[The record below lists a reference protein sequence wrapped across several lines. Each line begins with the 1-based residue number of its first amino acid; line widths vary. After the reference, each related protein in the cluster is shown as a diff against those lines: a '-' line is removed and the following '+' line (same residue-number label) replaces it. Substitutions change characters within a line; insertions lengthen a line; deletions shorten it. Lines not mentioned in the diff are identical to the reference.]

1 MHHEIRT
8 TLDCFNILIRWSMSA
23 DFSLATVKSLP
34 LTAENPKKKNPE
46 TKPVAFS
53 RFKYKEPVTFGSHS
67 RAVDGIQRRLDSLYP
82 RAYLD
87 KIT

>member
-23 DFSLATVKSLP
+23 DFSLATVKSRP

-46 TKPVAFS
+46 TKPVVLNTKS
-53 RFKYKEPVTFGSHS
+53 RSHLVHTVGRLTGFKDV
-67 RAVDGIQRRLDSLYP
+67 
-82 RAYLD
+82 
-87 KIT
+87 